1 MQKIVISGANY
12 DPNGTGLLTISEYR
26 NRLNRESSLTTEER
40 VVLTFIPLDK
50 KDPNFEEV
58 NVGLF
63 F

>member
-1 MQKIVISGANY
+1 MQKIVIGGANY
-12 DPNGTGLLTISEYR
+12 DPKGTGLLSISEYR

-50 KDPNFEEV
+50 KDPNYEEV